1 MGNCKKDQDKK
12 GNDSAANLRLGIFF
26 ILLGVA
32 LIVALNDML
41 NLGNVGAYFT
51 WESVLIFLGL
61 IMFINKSYLA
71 GFLCIAG
78 GGWFMLDDI
87 YPIVPQ
93 TIKTLYW
100 PAVLILLGLGLIL
113 AALVKKFRNGL
124 DSGQTF

>member
-1 MGNCKKDQDKK
+1 MGKCNNDRDKK
-12 GNDSAANLRLGIFF
+12 GNDSATNIRLGIFF

-41 NLGNVGAYFT
+41 NLGSVSAYFT
-51 WESVLIFLGL
+51 WETILMFLGL
-61 IMFINKSYLA
+61 IMFINKSFLA
-71 GFLCIAG
+71 GFLCVAG

-113 AALVKKFRNGL
+113 ASLIKKFRNEL
-124 DSGQTF
+124 NSGQTF